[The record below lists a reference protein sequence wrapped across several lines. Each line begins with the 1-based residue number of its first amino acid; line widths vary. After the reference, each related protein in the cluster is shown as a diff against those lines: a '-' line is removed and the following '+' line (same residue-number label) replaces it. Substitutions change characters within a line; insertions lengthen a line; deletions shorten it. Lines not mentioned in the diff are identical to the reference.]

1 MRIFNALSATL
12 LVVVFGAMPLLPAS
26 AQNSRDAA
34 IAKCLQIAKAQYP
47 SDTNDQM
54 GPRTAVYKA
63 CMTQAGK
70 RP

>member
-1 MRIFNALSATL
+1 MRMFNAMSATL
-12 LVVVFGAMPLLPAS
+12 LVVMFGATLILPAS

-34 IAKCLQIAKAQYP
+34 ISKCLQIAKSQYP

-63 CMTQAGK
+63 CMTQAGQ

>member
-1 MRIFNALSATL
+1 MRIFSALSATL
-12 LVVVFGAMPLLPAS
+12 LVVVFGAMLVLPAL
-26 AQNSRDAA
+26 AQNSRDAT
-34 IAKCLQIAKAQYP
+34 IARCLQIAKTQYP

-63 CMTQAGK
+63 CMTQAGQ